1 MTSRIFSFFSIFLDR
16 TRICRVRQPENA
28 NSGCRGSVIEGV
40 FEKDIKR
47 LIRKKEPGRYESD
60 FFFTAAA
67 GVPLSVIG
75 GLMHW
80 PSAVLFI
87 IYCLTIIA
95 LASYMGRAT
104 ESLAIIAGPR
114 IGGLLNATFGNAVEL
129 IISLFALKEGLTGI
143 VLASL
148 TGSVL
153 GNLLLVAGLS
163 FFIGGLKYKRQE
175 FNIHDARHNSGLLI
189 FAIIVAFVIPEVFSM
204 DMGEKN
210 KLDLSVGISIIMI
223 LLYVAAL
230 YFKLVTHRGVYQPN
244 QPEAKEEEEQ
254 PEWSGKRATAVLFI
268 STIIVAYIS
277 ENLVHTF
284 HAVAEQFGWSELF
297 IGVIIVAIV
306 GNAAEHASAIIMAYK
321 DKMDVAVEIAVG
333 STLQIAMF
341 VAPVLVICSIFFPV
355 NMPLVF
361 TLPELVAMI
370 SSVLLMTMISNDGDS
385 NWFEGATLLA
395 AYVIMAIGF
404 FLL

>member
-1 MTSRIFSFFSIFLDR
+1 MQRKEESKMGRIFFL
-16 TRICRVRQPENA
+16 VM
-28 NSGCRGSVIEGV
+28 
-40 FEKDIKR
+40 
-47 LIRKKEPGRYESD
+47 
-60 FFFTAAA
+60 AA
-67 GVPLSVIG
+67 GVPLSIIG
-75 GLMHW
+75 TLLHW
-80 PSAVLFI
+80 PSTLLFI

-129 IISLFALKEGLTGI
+129 IISIFALREGLVGI

-175 FNIHDARHNSGLLI
+175 FNVYDARHNSGLLM
-189 FAIIVAFVIPEVFSM
+189 FAVIVAFVIPEVFTIEMAEPEKLSM
-204 DMGEKN
+204 
-210 KLDLSVGISIIMI
+210 SIGISIIMI
-223 LLYVAAL
+223 LLYMAAL
-230 YFKLVTHRGVYQPN
+230 YFKLVSHRGVYQTN
-244 QPEAKEEEEQ
+244 KNTAENENEE
-254 PEWSGKRATAVLFI
+254 PEWSGKRATLILFLA
-268 STIIVAYIS
+268 TVAVAYIS

-284 HAVAEQFGWSELF
+284 DSVAKQFGWSELF

-306 GNAAEHASAIIMAYK
+306 GNAAEHASAVIMAYK
-321 DKMDVAVEIAVG
+321 DKMDVAVEIAIG

-341 VAPVLVICSIFFPV
+341 VAPVLVICSLFFETG
-355 NMPLVF
+355 MPLVF
-361 TLPELVAMI
+361 TLPELVAMG
-370 SSVLLMTMISNDGDS
+370 SAVLLMIVISNDGDT

-395 AYVIMAIGF
+395 AYIIMGIGF